1 MTINDFMPYLP
12 LIIPIV
18 LIDLGLKI
26 AALFDIL
33 KKQPKL
39 RGPKWLWIVIAVGV
53 NLIGPIL
60 YFTLGREEA

>member
-1 MTINDFMPYLP
+1 MPYLP
-12 LIIPIV
+12 LLVPII

-26 AALFDIL
+26 AAVLDII
-33 KKQPKL
+33 KQSKL

>member
-1 MTINDFMPYLP
+1 MTFSDYVPYLP
-12 LIIPIV
+12 LIIPLV

-26 AALFDIL
+26 TALVDIL

-39 RGPKWLWIVIAVGV
+39 RGSKWMWIVIAVGV
-53 NLIGPIL
+53 NLVGPIL

>member
-1 MTINDFMPYLP
+1 MTLSEFAPYLP

-26 AALFDIL
+26 AAVLDIL
-33 KKQPKL
+33 KHPKL
-39 RGPKWLWIVIAVGV
+39 RGPKWMWILIAVCV

-60 YFTLGREEA
+60 YFTLGREDV

>member
-1 MTINDFMPYLP
+1 MTFNDLMPYLP
-12 LIIPIV
+12 LLIPII

-26 AALFDIL
+26 VALLDIL
-33 KKQPKL
+33 KQPKL

-60 YFTLGREEA
+60 YFTLAREDV

>member
-1 MTINDFMPYLP
+1 MTFNDYIPYLP

-18 LIDLGLKI
+18 LIDLALKI

-53 NLIGPIL
+53 NIFGPLL

>member
-1 MTINDFMPYLP
+1 MTFNELMPYLP
-12 LIIPIV
+12 LLIPII

-26 AALFDIL
+26 AALLDIL
-33 KKQPKL
+33 KQPKL

-60 YFTLGREEA
+60 YFTLAREDV